1 MGAGYEV
8 MGAGHDVRG
17 VWGLGAICRGESKGT
32 WLRMRLTSAALVG
45 MVCT

>member
-1 MGAGYEV
+1 MGVGCDV

-32 WLRMRLTSAALVG
+32 WLRVCLTSVALVG